1 VTADFSAE
9 TWWLTLIKAV
19 VIVAFLIVSVLLVL
33 WVERRGLARMQTRP
47 GPNVNGPFG
56 FLQAVA
62 DAAKLIM
69 KEDFWLK
76 GAERF
81 VYILAPVI
89 AAFCAFMVYAVIPFG
104 PQVSVFGHSTPLQLT
119 DFPVAVLYILAIT
132 AFGVYGIILGGWST
146 HSTYPLLGAVR
157 SAAQVISY
165 ELSMSLS
172 ILTVFLASGTMST
185 SGIVD
190 AQQRLWW
197 GLVMIPSFL
206 IYVVSMIGEVNR
218 LPFDLPEAEG
228 ELVAGHMVEYS
239 SMKFAWYFL
248 AEYINMFNVSA
259 VCVTLFLGGWH
270 PFILTLFWDGAG
282 SGWWPVLW
290 FVIKVW
296 AVMFFMIWTR
306 GTLVRIRYDHF
317 MKLGWKVLIPVSLA
331 WFVLVVVVQGFR
343 AFLSGSPRALLLAL
357 ASPLLLLAVLA
368 VRLDSPGPAFYTQVR
383 VGERGRHFTMI
394 KLRSMYIDA
403 DARREAVVAA
413 GGDAGNEILFKDRND
428 PRITRVGRLLRR
440 TSLDELPQL
449 VNVVRGEMS
458 LVGPRPAL
466 PQEVAEY
473 DDEALRRLLV
483 KPGLTGLWQVSGRS
497 DLSWDSTVA
506 LDRHYVENRGAALDA
521 EVLARTLRAV
531 LGGKGAY

>member
-1 VTADFSAE
+1 MSATSVAPRGAILRSTAPQRSKRRGARTRPPSLDARGFASWPVVRRDQVMWITFGDIAAVVVGSLVAGAWGPTCAALTAGVGACAVALAWLLGAGRVDVIDQAHSGWRPVLGAGAIAALAALVLKDGVLPDAGAHAALVPLALVTGLSLTNRCAAAS
-9 TWWLTLIKAV
+9 WLRRRRLDGHGLRRTLIVMGSGAELLLRQLRRHPGDG
-19 VIVAFLIVSVLLVL
+19 FLIVGYLSSASCRSGAAPIGDAPALRRTILAEHIDTVMTVGA
-33 WVERRGLARMQTRP
+33 VEPDAIVTVMRAMESTGARFVVAPGLQDVVPGRMRGL
-47 GPNVNGPFG
+47 
-56 FLQAVA
+56 
-62 DAAKLIM
+62 
-69 KEDFWLK
+69 
-76 GAERF
+76 
-81 VYILAPVI
+81 PV
-89 AAFCAFMVYAVIPFG
+89 
-104 PQVSVFGHSTPLQLT
+104 TN
-119 DFPVAVLYILAIT
+119 
-132 AFGVYGIILGGWST
+132 GWSGLIDVQLR
-146 HSTYPLLGAVR
+146 HMRVR
-157 SAAQVISY
+157 SKD
-165 ELSMSLS
+165 
-172 ILTVFLASGTMST
+172 VF
-185 SGIVD
+185 D
-190 AQQRLWW
+190 R
-197 GLVMIPSFL
+197 
-206 IYVVSMIGEVNR
+206 
-218 LPFDLPEAEG
+218 
-228 ELVAGHMVEYS
+228 VAGS
-239 SMKFAWYFL
+239 
-248 AEYINMFNVSA
+248 
-259 VCVTLFLGGWH
+259 
-270 PFILTLFWDGAG
+270 
-282 SGWWPVLW
+282 
-290 FVIKVW
+290 
-296 AVMFFMIWTR
+296 
-306 GTLVRIRYDHF
+306 
-317 MKLGWKVLIPVSLA
+317 
-331 WFVLVVVVQGFR
+331 
-343 AFLSGSPRALLLAL
+343 LLLAL

-368 VRLDSPGPAFYTQVR
+368 VRLDSSGPAFYTQVR

>member
-1 VTADFSAE
+1 MGYLSSASCRSGAAPIGDAPALRRTILAEHIDTVMTVGAVEPDAIVTVMRAMESTGARF
-9 TWWLTLIKAV
+9 V
-19 VIVAFLIVSVLLVL
+19 VAPGLQDVVPG
-33 WVERRGLARMQTRP
+33 RMRGL
-47 GPNVNGPFG
+47 
-56 FLQAVA
+56 
-62 DAAKLIM
+62 
-69 KEDFWLK
+69 
-76 GAERF
+76 
-81 VYILAPVI
+81 PV
-89 AAFCAFMVYAVIPFG
+89 
-104 PQVSVFGHSTPLQLT
+104 TN
-119 DFPVAVLYILAIT
+119 
-132 AFGVYGIILGGWST
+132 GWSGLIDVQLR
-146 HSTYPLLGAVR
+146 HMRVR
-157 SAAQVISY
+157 SKD
-165 ELSMSLS
+165 
-172 ILTVFLASGTMST
+172 VF
-185 SGIVD
+185 D
-190 AQQRLWW
+190 R
-197 GLVMIPSFL
+197 
-206 IYVVSMIGEVNR
+206 
-218 LPFDLPEAEG
+218 
-228 ELVAGHMVEYS
+228 VAGS
-239 SMKFAWYFL
+239 
-248 AEYINMFNVSA
+248 
-259 VCVTLFLGGWH
+259 
-270 PFILTLFWDGAG
+270 
-282 SGWWPVLW
+282 
-290 FVIKVW
+290 
-296 AVMFFMIWTR
+296 
-306 GTLVRIRYDHF
+306 
-317 MKLGWKVLIPVSLA
+317 
-331 WFVLVVVVQGFR
+331 
-343 AFLSGSPRALLLAL
+343 LLLAL

-368 VRLDSPGPAFYTQVR
+368 VRLDSSGPAFYTQVR